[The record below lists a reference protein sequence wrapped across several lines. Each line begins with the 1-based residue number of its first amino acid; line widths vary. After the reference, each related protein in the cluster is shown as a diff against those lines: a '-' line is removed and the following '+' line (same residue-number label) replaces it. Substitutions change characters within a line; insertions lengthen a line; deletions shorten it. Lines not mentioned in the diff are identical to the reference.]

1 MVLFRRCTVR
11 RATVI
16 LGVLVAVAT
25 LAPTALA
32 DPKTEPIYLDCVGVP
47 SGFIASN
54 GNGDYTAGLSLS
66 STGVYIP
73 YEFAIEGY
81 FTPVGGEEY
90 LLFSDST
97 SKKKPPNNANSHPHG
112 VCFFEQTMAFVDDP
126 YLGTGTG
133 RFIGSALV
141 FYTGK

>member
-1 MVLFRRCTVR
+1 MR

-16 LGVLVAVAT
+16 LGVLVAGAT
-25 LAPTALA
+25 LAPTASA
-32 DPKTEPIYLDCVGVP
+32 DPKTDPIYLECVGVP
-47 SGFIASN
+47 SGYIASN

-73 YEFAIEGY
+73 YAFSIEGY
-81 FTPVGGEEY
+81 FTPLGGEEE

-97 SKKKPPNNANSHPHG
+97 SKKKAPSNAKNHPHG
-112 VCFFEQTMAFVDDP
+112 VCYFEETMEFVDDP

-133 RFIGSALV
+133 RFVGHAEV